1 MKPFS
6 KKATI
11 NELQI
16 NYFIKYYSK
25 LKSKYT
31 HLYDYQHT
39 KCEDPELIKS
49 LFKYIQKIIQK
60 YGILE
65 QDIYNIDK
73 TSFQMDVA
81 STIKVIYSLETK
93 DSHAKL
99 IQPENYK

>member
-1 MKPFS
+1 MKPFP

-11 NELQI
+11 NKLQV
-16 NYFIKYYSK
+16 NYFIKHYPE

-31 HLYDYQHT
+31 NPYDYQHA
-39 KCEDPELIKS
+39 KYEDLELIKS